1 MPSWGRPPGAKG
13 SRRRRQWE
21 REQGFWNEAR
31 VEELDSDD
39 TDTQGVGL
47 NYDKKRFASDPL
59 HFTGGDL
66 GSASRVR
73 RSYAFGDSEDSSGD
87 SIESEV
93 EGTDAL
99 QIALRDKEEA
109 LVQSALARIRR
120 AQEKG
125 KREVKLNQDE
135 LNALENRRKRMQ
147 AAATAKARKGSGS
160 GGGSDRQKRRRS
172 DRISVPISAATEAIS
187 RPSSRP
193 SSRRDITR
201 SKRSDEVPHPPAAA
215 NPPGMLVAGPDGLA
229 YAPLGTYPSNSSLSN
244 SQPPSRNSPSRPRS
258 ATTQQLRGQPPP
270 IPYFS
275 HQQPPNSRHFSEG
288 MRPAS
293 SSSNSSRRP
302 LPDEADWQPTNSR
315 RSSAASS
322 HSQGFMVD
330 PFDYQVSSDTPPPI
344 PSQYQQ
350 QAQQGRR
357 HVSNPA
363 DISYSSISRTPPG
376 YPPSAQ
382 TSSRFPAASSD
393 PSLRH
398 RSSRGPGAFESSSE
412 EEDESDDLG
421 NGVQVF
427 VEEEREPERER
438 EREREKDK
446 AVARKPV
453 GGRKRGKR

>member
-1 MPSWGRPPGAKG
+1 M
-13 SRRRRQWE
+13 
-21 REQGFWNEAR
+21 
-31 VEELDSDD
+31 EELDSDD

-47 NYDKKRFASDPL
+47 NYEKKRFASDPL
-59 HFTGGDL
+59 HFTGVDM
-66 GSASRVR
+66 GSSRAR
-73 RSYAFGDSEDSSGD
+73 RSYAFGDSEDSTED
-87 SIESEV
+87 SAMSEV

-147 AAATAKARKGSGS
+147 AAATAKARKEGGSS
-160 GGGSDRQKRRRS
+160 GGSDRERRRRS
-172 DRISVPISAATEAIS
+172 DRISIPITAATEAIS

-193 SSRRDITR
+193 SSRRDKTR
-201 SKRSDEVPHPPAAA
+201 SRRSEEAPHPPAAS

-229 YAPLGTYPSNSSLSN
+229 YAPLGTYASNNSLSN

-258 ATTQQLRGQPPP
+258 ATSQQLRGQPPP

-275 HQQPPNSRHFSEG
+275 HQQASNSRHFSEG

-293 SSSNSSRRP
+293 SSSNGSRRP

-315 RSSAASS
+315 RSSVASS

-330 PFDYQVSSDTPPPI
+330 PFDYQISSDAPPPI

-357 HVSNPA
+357 NVSNPA
-363 DISYSSISRTPPG
+363 DITYSSIRRTPPG
-376 YPPSAQ
+376 YPPSSQ
-382 TSSRFPAASSD
+382 NQSRFPAASSD
-393 PSLRH
+393 PTLRH
-398 RSSRGPGAFESSSE
+398 RSSRGPGAFDSSSE

-427 VEEEREPERER
+427 VEEERETERER
-438 EREREKDK
+438 EREREKERT
-446 AVARKPV
+446 VARKPV
-453 GGRKRGKR
+453 AGRKKGKR